1 MARKSNKTSHVL
13 NLLAGEESVPEA
25 EEKKR
30 KKKKTIQR
38 QKLNLRNLLTKK
50 RLPRIP
56 RKYLL

>member
-30 KKKKTIQR
+30 GKRKKQYRGKS
-38 QKLNLRNLLTKK
+38 
-50 RLPRIP
+50 
-56 RKYLL
+56 